1 MKESEM
7 QQIAEYI
14 SKIII
19 NDENAE
25 KIKKDILSFRN
36 DYQKVHY
43 AFEDLTDAYKYIKIR
58 N

>member
-1 MKESEM
+1 M

-25 KIKKDILSFRN
+25 KIKKEILSFRN